1 MLIVD
6 TKLATP
12 HLGELSN
19 IADSLKV
26 SRLNTYYFDK
36 ISIGG
41 QQIGV

>member
-1 MLIVD
+1 MLVVD
-6 TKLATP
+6 TEPGTSHSGA
-12 HLGELSN
+12 LSN

-26 SRLNTYYFDK
+26 SYLNTYDFDK